1 MNRNFTGI
9 GFFDEPKANNR
20 QEYWI
25 KYRGVLWTGI
35 SATPLSLK
43 TGDAVRVVGRRG
55 NRLIVEALS

>member
-1 MNRNFTGI
+1 MNRAFTGV

-25 KYRGVLWTGI
+25 RYHGVLWTAI

-43 TGDAVRVVGRRG
+43 TGEKVKVVGRQG
-55 NRLIVEALS
+55 NRLIIEAFS